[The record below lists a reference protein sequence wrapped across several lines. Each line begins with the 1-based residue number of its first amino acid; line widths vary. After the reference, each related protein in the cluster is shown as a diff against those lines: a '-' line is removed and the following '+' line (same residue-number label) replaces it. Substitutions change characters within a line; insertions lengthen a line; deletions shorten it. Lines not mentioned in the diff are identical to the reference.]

1 MAEALRAAGFP
12 LLASKL
18 SGDTTE
24 EAEEVTASWGPED
37 ARLIFTAYFE
47 GTANIVERR
56 TTQVG
61 LFHELDRGIDVGNDV
76 ASAAQ
81 AARTAREQNR
91 RGRRLRFKMGVDGCG
106 HENGLAGVVFAVGL
120 RGQCER
126 LAACVRAVRG
136 VLGEPRTQ
144 LNVVGLS
151 RGAVAAL
158 AVAEMLGAAPSQFV
172 GAGTEDMDDGA
183 STPPSSSSSLNV
195 PDSPRIPDSDPRL
208 KAESVTEALRYPQ
221 EPVSMDARLLARR
234 TLRLHLLLFDPV
246 PGNQVYT
253 TRYLDPLRVTT
264 GNQAMD
270 VSSSDGILR
279 RVLAIYPYEPLPA
292 ITFHAPLVPRYP
304 ASASVDEIASLGC
317 HQGAL
322 LCAPNRISCRLS
334 YAMVRGFLVND
345 CGVKLRGC
353 RPFDEALATRQA
365 TLRVLEMLRAV
376 LVPRPNLFFPS
387 GAHR

>member
-1 MAEALRAAGFP
+1 M
-12 LLASKL
+12 
-18 SGDTTE
+18 
-24 EAEEVTASWGPED
+24 
-37 ARLIFTAYFE
+37 
-47 GTANIVERR
+47 
-56 TTQVG
+56 
-61 LFHELDRGIDVGNDV
+61 
-76 ASAAQ
+76 
-81 AARTAREQNR
+81 
-91 RGRRLRFKMGVDGCG
+91 RFKMGVDGCG

-195 PDSPRIPDSDPRL
+195 PDSPRIPDSDPLL
-208 KAESVTEALRYPQ
+208 KAESVTEAVRYPQ

-304 ASASVDEIASLGC
+304 ASASVYEIASLGC

-353 RPFDEALATRQA
+353 RPFDEALVTRQA

-376 LVPRPNLFFPS
+376 LVPRPNLLFPS
-387 GAHR
+387 RAHR